1 MDARLHAAVSTD
13 KLKGEYRM
21 KKYEKPEFEITKLA
35 GNDVITDSA
44 YDNDAKDADWMNID
58 DIDTIFG

>member
-1 MDARLHAAVSTD
+1 
-13 KLKGEYRM
+13 M

-35 GNDVITDSA
+35 CNDVITDSA